1 MEIPFRLTMASLD
14 ITLADNKPVQV
25 IMTSDNTRFLLC
37 TLHKKKVWQ
46 VPLDLVVEKG
56 AVITLSCNGAG
67 FVHLTGYFK
76 DNLITEPDESWIKC
90 LALSNKQLLNNKIKE
105 LKTGGA
111 CLEELSDYLTK
122 NKTTEVE
129 GNWLVKQLNEKEQD
143 QKDKQDATKRIRGSP
158 KYRPIKRTKLST
170 KCDQSCNFNDYSDED
185 SDDSDRYV
193 ESDDGNDADEDED
206 ENDESSTYG
215 SPSERKNNSETDI
228 EMQESKD
235 REFEK
240 REKNEKQERKRDKII
255 MEKSK
260 KEENGKMKMNDK
272 QQKENKNI
280 RNLEGGVQAEVLRL
294 GTGKTAEV
302 DKYVTIYYLVHVQA
316 GDFKLKIDE
325 CEGLG
330 FRFKVGAGLVLPGL
344 EVGVIGMK
352 VGEKRRLIIPH
363 SMGFGVEGCKPDI
376 PPFATI
382 IYDVELITVE

>member
-1 MEIPFRLTMASLD
+1 MAEKLD
-14 ITLADNKPVQV
+14 CPSFADNKPVQV
-25 IMTSDNTRFLLC
+25 IMTSDNTRYLLC

-46 VPLDLVVEKG
+46 VPLNLVVEKG

-67 FVHLTGYFK
+67 YVHLTGYFK
-76 DNLITEPDESWIKC
+76 DNSITESDESWTKC
-90 LALSNKQLLNNKIKE
+90 LALSNKQLLNDKVKE

-122 NKTTEVE
+122 NKTTEAV
-129 GNWLVKQLNEKEQD
+129 GNWLVKQLNEKEQE

-158 KYRPIKRTKLST
+158 KYRPIKRAKSST
-170 KCDQSCNFNDYSDED
+170 KCDQCCNCSDYSDED
-185 SDDSDRYV
+185 WDDSDRNV
-193 ESDDGNDADEDED
+193 ENDDDDGNDADED
-206 ENDESSTYG
+206 ENDESSTYN
-215 SPSERKNNSETDI
+215 SSSERKNKSETDI

-260 KEENGKMKMNDK
+260 EEENGKTKMNDE
-272 QQKENKNI
+272 QQKDNKDI

-302 DKYVTIYYLVHVQA
+302 DKYVTVYYLARVQA
-316 GDFKLKIDE
+316 GDFKLKIDQ

-330 FRFKVGAGLVLPGL
+330 FRFKIGAGLVLPGL
-344 EVGVIGMK
+344 EVGIVGMK

-363 SMGFGVEGCKPDI
+363 RMGYV
-376 PPFATI
+376 
-382 IYDVELITVE
+382 